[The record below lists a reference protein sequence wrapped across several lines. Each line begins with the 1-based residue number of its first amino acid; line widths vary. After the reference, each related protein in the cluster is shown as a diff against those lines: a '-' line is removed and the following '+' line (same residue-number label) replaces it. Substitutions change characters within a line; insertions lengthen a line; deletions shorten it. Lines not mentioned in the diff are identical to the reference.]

1 MITEVVTI
9 LIITLGIGILAGFI
23 GSILGIGGG
32 MIVMPILTIALGLDI
47 KYAIAASIVVVIAT
61 SSGSAIAYLK
71 DNVIN
76 LRVAMFLEIF
86 TTIGGLVG
94 ALITG
99 IVAPWILYTMFSML
113 MIFCAIN
120 MFIKLRKEGKTVEIA
135 TSPNNFA
142 TILKFDNSYF
152 DENLKKEINYKVQ
165 NVTGG
170 SAIMLGAGVM
180 SGLLGIGS
188 GIFKIIA
195 MDSVMK
201 IPLKPSSATSN
212 FMIGVTATASAIV
225 YFLRGSILPEIAVP
239 VCLGVLVGAALGTR
253 VMPKLNQKFLRIL
266 FIAVMI
272 FFCIQMAL
280 KAVAMF

>member
-1 MITEVVTI
+1 
-9 LIITLGIGILAGFI
+9 
-23 GSILGIGGG
+23 
-32 MIVMPILTIALGLDI
+32 
-47 KYAIAASIVVVIAT
+47 
-61 SSGSAIAYLK
+61 
-71 DNVIN
+71 
-76 LRVAMFLEIF
+76 
-86 TTIGGLVG
+86 
-94 ALITG
+94 
-99 IVAPWILYTMFSML
+99 
-113 MIFCAIN
+113 
-120 MFIKLRKEGKTVEIA
+120 MFIKLQRDGKQVVCA
-135 TSPNNFA
+135 KTSSKFA
-142 TILKFDNSYF
+142 TKLKFNNSYY

-188 GIFKIIA
+188 GIFKVIA

-212 FMIGVTATASAIV
+212 FMMGVTATASAIV
-225 YFLRGSILPEIAVP
+225 YFLRGSIVPEIAVP

-253 VMPKLNQKFLRIL
+253 VMPKLNQKFLRVL

-280 KAVAMF
+280 KAVALF